1 MATRKQQKN
10 SIPPSTQDDD
20 GDDDNDDDNDNVDA
34 NTDADKEV
42 WLFAEL
48 TQNCLYLRY
57 KK

>member
-1 MATRKQQKN
+1 MQVHA
-10 SIPPSTQDDD
+10 
-20 GDDDNDDDNDNVDA
+20 GDDDNNDNDNDDGVGA

>member
-1 MATRKQQKN
+1 MQVHADADVN
-10 SIPPSTQDDD
+10 
-20 GDDDNDDDNDNVDA
+20 DNDNVGA